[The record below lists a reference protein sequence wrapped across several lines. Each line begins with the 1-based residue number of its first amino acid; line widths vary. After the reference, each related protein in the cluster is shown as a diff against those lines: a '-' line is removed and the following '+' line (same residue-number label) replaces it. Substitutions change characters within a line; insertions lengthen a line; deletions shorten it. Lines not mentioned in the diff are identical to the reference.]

1 MLHQQVS
8 VLSSDVVMLPL
19 LATYVATNYLLSL
32 AKKIGD
38 VILGEKRM
46 YEVVVTRDFQ
56 LQSAILQQH
65 VCHPVLPVQ

>member
-8 VLSSDVVMLPL
+8 VLSSNVVMSPL
-19 LATYVATNYLLSL
+19 LATYVATNYFPSL